1 MYSSVPTCLQR
12 NSYGRYMVCIFPIK
26 LLIQFLLGFLLEIEV
41 GWQRLNTIEPPFQIK
56 PRLQEKSK
64 SVLGFKPLNFSC
76 SDIIQNEFYW

>member
-12 NSYGRYMVCIFPIK
+12 NSYGRYMVYIFPIK

-64 SVLGFKPLNFSC
+64 SVFGLKPLNFSC